1 MATPDFDEHE
11 ALKQVASGVPVEDI
25 VKLLGW
31 PAMSRPMLVKRL
43 RRAASRELHPSNPH
57 GDRLVAGAALGRL
70 HG

>member
-1 MATPDFDEHE
+1 MGTPDFDERE
-11 ALKQVASGVPVEDI
+11 VLKKVASGVPIEDI
-25 VKLLGW
+25 AELLGW

-43 RRAASRELHPSNPH
+43 RRAASRELHPSNPN